1 VSGDSAAN
9 APGSMWRRAIRAL
22 RPSRRAGAGRSDEAP
37 RQERP
42 RPPAGGPSRPVC
54 QIRWVR
60 GRRGSS
66 FCAALRDTDGIE
78 RAVAWSPSFGWRDR
92 VPPEQSVEA
101 EAALRQLAEELRASG
116 WTPLRAKGKDF
127 DAEQWY
133 ARRFRLPA
141 S

>member
-1 VSGDSAAN
+1 
-9 APGSMWRRAIRAL
+9 
-22 RPSRRAGAGRSDEAP
+22 
-37 RQERP
+37 
-42 RPPAGGPSRPVC
+42 VC

-78 RAVAWSPSFGWRDR
+78 RAVAWSPCFGWRER
-92 VPPEQSVEA
+92 VPPEHSAEA

-127 DAEQWY
+127 DEEQWY

-141 S
+141 RSAGSSKRPLPR